1 MSTTPAVV
9 VTKHDRPVVV
19 VVMTAEKFE
28 RLTAL
33 DVSVQHIFRRH
44 PPASFCTLCRMLE
57 TICAENN
64 SGIFDAA
71 VSAIWRGPL
80 KADFL
85 NGV

>member
-1 MSTTPAVV
+1 VRAAPVMVTKYDRPAVV
-9 VTKHDRPVVV
+9 VV
-19 VVMTAEKFE
+19 TAEKFE

-71 VSAIWRGPL
+71 VSAI
-80 KADFL
+80 
-85 NGV
+85 